1 MTEETQQLGKYR
13 ILDELGR
20 GAFATV
26 YRALDTTLDREV
38 ALKIL
43 HPQLLTDPTFV
54 ERFKREARA
63 MADLT
68 HPHIVTVYEIG
79 EVEGRLFIA
88 MTLAH
93 GSNLKEAIAERGCI
107 SWDETLILLKPMCE
121 ALDYAHDRGSAP

>member
-79 EVEGRLFIA
+79 EAEGRLFIA
-88 MTLAH
+88 IELAR
-93 GSNLKEAIAERGCI
+93 GPDLGQAIVEQGRI
-107 SWDETLILLKPMCE
+107 PWDEALALLKPMCE

>member
-1 MTEETQQLGKYR
+1 MTEDTQQLGKYQ
-13 ILDELGR
+13 ILSELGR

-38 ALKIL
+38 ALKVL

-54 ERFKREARA
+54 ARFKREART

-68 HPHIVTVYEIG
+68 HPHIATIYEIG

-88 MTLAH
+88 LQLAR
-93 GSNLKEAIAERGCI
+93 GPDLGQAIAQRGRI
-107 SWDETLILLKPMCE
+107 PWDEALALLKPVCE
-121 ALDYAHDRGSAP
+121 ALDYAHGQGVIH